1 MLQKN
6 YHDSLSETYKLNTRK
21 TWSTIKEVIGKRK
34 TDELT
39 SSFKFCNIT
48 ITDKHRIANGFNKYF
63 LNVGPTLSNKIPH
76 QYIGP
81 EHYLRGSYMP
91 SFFLNQVNEN
101 EIISIVNGLK
111 NSAPG
116 LGNIR
121 TDLIKNVIHFIT
133 EPLTHI
139 FNLSF
144 TKDVFPDQIKIAKVK
159 PIYKKVDSMISLII
173 DQYL

>member
-1 MLQKN
+1 
-6 YHDSLSETYKLNTRK
+6 
-21 TWSTIKEVIGKRK
+21 
-34 TDELT
+34 
-39 SSFKFCNIT
+39 
-48 ITDKHRIANGFNKYF
+48 
-63 LNVGPTLSNKIPH
+63 
-76 QYIGP
+76 
-81 EHYLRGSYMP
+81 MP

-144 TKDVFPDQIKIAKVK
+144 TKGVFPDQIKIAKVK